1 MKITASPLL
10 LLPLLVLGGC
20 AATAPTLGDA
30 SAKTAATGSAGG
42 ANAQNANR
50 QLERCDKTLGTIT
63 IVEEA
68 NQPWLYQ
75 FTQEY
80 HMQSTVPMLRMIIQQ
95 SNCFAVVERGR
106 AFSNMQ
112 EERALMQSG
121 ELRKTSNLGKGQMV
135 AADYTVTPSISFSA
149 RGTGGVGA
157 LVGGMLGS
165 VGSLI
170 GGSMK
175 SNEASTMLLL
185 TDNRSGIQ
193 LAAAE
198 GSAKN
203 WDFGAAGALWGGA
216 FGGASGFTNTP
227 QGKVLAASFMDSYNQ
242 LVKAVSS
249 YQAQSVQGGLGNGG
263 ALKTN

>member
-1 MKITASPLL
+1 MKITASLL

-80 HMQSTVPMLRMIIQQ
+80 HMQSTVPMLRMII
-95 SNCFAVVERGR
+95 
-106 AFSNMQ
+106 
-112 EERALMQSG
+112 
-121 ELRKTSNLGKGQMV
+121 
-135 AADYTVTPSISFSA
+135 P
-149 RGTGGVGA
+149 
-157 LVGGMLGS
+157 
-165 VGSLI
+165 
-170 GGSMK
+170 
-175 SNEASTMLLL
+175 
-185 TDNRSGIQ
+185 
-193 LAAAE
+193 
-198 GSAKN
+198 
-203 WDFGAAGALWGGA
+203 
-216 FGGASGFTNTP
+216 
-227 QGKVLAASFMDSYNQ
+227 FMDSYNQ

-263 ALKTN
+263 TLKTN